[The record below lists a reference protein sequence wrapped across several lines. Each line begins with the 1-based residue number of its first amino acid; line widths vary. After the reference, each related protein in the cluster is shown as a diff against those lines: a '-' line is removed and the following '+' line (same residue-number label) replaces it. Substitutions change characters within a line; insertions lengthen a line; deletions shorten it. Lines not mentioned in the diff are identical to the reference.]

1 MARIAPQPLPDDTP
15 PMPYA
20 DLVTRLRQLAKSAPC
35 APEPELVTTETA
47 STIPLDLPFW
57 FKQRQARAE
66 EVAPGTWK
74 LSGPNLPEAA
84 ITVRM
89 TDDLTWQAALLEKVG
104 GPELAVS
111 LPNIPTAREAL
122 QTAFEL

>member
-1 MARIAPQPLPDDTP
+1 M
-15 PMPYA
+15 
-20 DLVTRLRQLAKSAPC
+20 
-35 APEPELVTTETA
+35 TTESA

-89 TDDLTWQAALLEKVG
+89 TDDLAWQAALLESVG
-104 GPELAVS
+104 GRELAIS
-111 LPNIPTAREAL
+111 LPTIPTAREAL
-122 QTAFEL
+122 QTAFELYRQRFVT